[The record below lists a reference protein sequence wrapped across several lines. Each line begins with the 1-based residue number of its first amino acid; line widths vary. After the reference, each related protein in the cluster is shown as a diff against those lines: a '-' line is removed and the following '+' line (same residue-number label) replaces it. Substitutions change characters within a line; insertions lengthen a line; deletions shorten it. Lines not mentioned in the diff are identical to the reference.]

1 MCTFQRRDLVCE
13 AIRALGAIDYDGAVE
28 LIVVIDGSTDGT
40 LDALGEVSTPFPIT
54 LIAQENEGLARAR
67 NRGVAAAK
75 NDIILFLDD
84 DLICRPDILTQHA
97 RSIAA
102 GADAVLGHI
111 PLDPQSSPGF
121 LARGVGEWA
130 EERAQRLAGGAQ
142 PTLFDLVCGHM
153 SIRRRVFEAIG
164 GFDQQFTEGGAFGDE
179 DLDLGTRLTE
189 NFAVRFNAEA
199 VASQRYVVTP
209 AQNMEQ
215 WYQAGGADVAFAR
228 KHPARARELFDLHG
242 ARRLRTRFLF
252 QPLSRLPFLPRL
264 LAKVA
269 TRLAAHE
276 RFLRRM
282 AAWLFYAARE
292 VLYWNGVRHAG
303 GMPKRQRVLILCYH
317 SIQDLKG
324 DPVLAEYGVSAE
336 IFARQ
341 LDSLLERGF
350 SFVSP
355 DEVAELLHGR
365 GRVPPKAL
373 LLTFDD
379 CYEELAETADS
390 LLQPRGIP
398 AIAFAV
404 SDTCSNTN
412 EWDQAIGAREMRL
425 LDGDGLRLLRT
436 RGVEIGCHSRS
447 HRPLPGLSNDDLV
460 VETRGSAEQIAALG
474 LPTPRF
480 FAYPHGQQDDRSRAA
495 VRDAGFCAAFGLS
508 SRWAGPAS
516 DRFFVP
522 RIEILASD
530 GPLRFWLKTRWPRL
544 SLFLIYA
551 AAIPR
556 RAKRKLVRTVSR
568 ALATEQVWSKP

>member
-1 MCTFQRRDLVCE
+1 MCTFQRRDLVCD
-13 AIRALGAIDYDGAVE
+13 AVGALATIEYPGAVE

-40 LDALGEVSTPFPIT
+40 LEALREIALPFPVT
-54 LIAQENEGLARAR
+54 LIPQDNRGLARAR
-67 NRGVAAAK
+67 NRGAAAAK
-75 NDIILFLDD
+75 NDVILFLDD
-84 DLICRPDILTQHA
+84 DMICRPNILTQHA
-97 RSIAA
+97 MSITA

-111 PLDPQSSPGF
+111 PLDPHSSPGF
-121 LARGVGEWA
+121 LAKGVGEWA
-130 EERAQRLAGGAQ
+130 EERAQRLAAGAP

-153 SIRRRVFEAIG
+153 SVRRDVFTAIG
-164 GFDQQFTEGGAFGDE
+164 GFDQRFTQGGTFGDE
-179 DLDLGTRLTE
+179 DLDLGTRL
-189 NFAVRFNAEA
+189 ADHYAIRFNDEA
-199 VASQRYVVTP
+199 VAFQRYVVTP

-242 ARRLRTRFLF
+242 ERRLRTRFLF
-252 QPLSRLPFLPRL
+252 QPLSRLLFLPRL

-276 RFLRRM
+276 RVLRRM

-303 GMPKRQRVLILCYH
+303 GMSKSQRVLILCYH
-317 SIQDLKG
+317 AIQDLSG
-324 DPVLAEYGVSAE
+324 DQVLAEYGVARE
-336 IFARQ
+336 TFTRQ

-379 CYEELAETADS
+379 CYEELAEIADS

-425 LDGDGLRLLRT
+425 LDGDGLELLRSC
-436 RGVEIGCHSRS
+436 GVEIGCHSRS

-460 VETRGSAEQIAALG
+460 AETSASAEQIAALG
-474 LPTPRF
+474 LPKPRF